1 MLIDH
6 GEDKGRAWLDRLP
19 ALLTAY
25 EVGEVVRN
33 ALPEHLSSHQL
44 ARLLARRVDQL
55 AEELQVDRARVRGW
69 GLVQAV
75 LGEWW
80 CVEDSGDLCDP
91 ALTHA
96 RLLTAIKV

>member
-1 MLIDH
+1 M
-6 GEDKGRAWLDRLP
+6 
-19 ALLTAY
+19 
-25 EVGEVVRN
+25 
-33 ALPEHLSSHQL
+33 
-44 ARLLARRVDQL
+44 DQL

-80 CVEDSGDLCDP
+80 CLEDSGDLCDP
-91 ALTHA
+91 ALTQA